1 MERERV
7 RRGRPLRPKDV
18 ARVQS
23 YQAALAAFNAR
34 PDEDD
39 ALRFE
44 NLCAAFAATERDGV
58 VDGSAVRGN
67 LDDAIVS
74 GHRDDAVRGN
84 RDDGTVRDGTVRGK
98 CDHGGGGTVLD
109 GGGEGVLEECL
120 KIV

>member
-39 ALRFE
+39 ALRFG

-109 GGGEGVLEECL
+109 GGGEGVLEECF

>member
-58 VDGSAVRGN
+58 VEGSAVRGN
-67 LDDAIVS
+67 LDDANVS
-74 GHRDDAVRGN
+74 GH

-98 CDHGGGGTVLD
+98 CAHGGGGTVLD
-109 GGGEGVLEECL
+109 GGGEGVEECL

>member
-44 NLCAAFAATERDGV
+44 NLCAAFAVTERDGV
-58 VDGSAVRGN
+58 VEGSAVRGN
-67 LDDAIVS
+67 IDDANVS
-74 GHRDDAVRGN
+74 GH

-109 GGGEGVLEECL
+109 GGGEGVLDECL